1 MRWNANT
8 EQLRGITFVAD
19 RYNKRESGTVKRYFA
34 DRNERMIGFIQPD
47 LGGLDVFFSKIALDK
62 AGINTLEA
70 GDRVS
75 YESRIG
81 KMGKPQAWNLNLI
94 EHEQQKA

>member
-1 MRWNANT
+1 VS
-8 EQLRGITFVAD
+8 EQT
-19 RYNKRESGTVKRYFA
+19 KRESGTVKRYFA
-34 DRNERMIGFIQPD
+34 DRNDRMIGFIQPD
-47 LGGLDVFFSKIALDK
+47 LGGLDVFFSKIALEK

-81 KMGKPQAWNLNLI
+81 KIGKPQAWNLKLVG
-94 EHEQQKA
+94 HEQA